1 MGAAACGGKGS
12 KGRAAVNGDWP
23 IGATS
28 CKPKHTK
35 VSCQPPPPPQMHAVP
50 QEHEIRRMRIL
61 EGVDENATFYKRGQ
75 KAFSWGPP
83 IEEKNQSQRSKC
95 AAHPAGHQT
104 GRSTRLPAN
113 Y

>member
-35 VSCQPPPPPQMHAVP
+35 VSCQPPPPPPKCTPSPRNMKF
-50 QEHEIRRMRIL
+50 
-61 EGVDENATFYKRGQ
+61 DE
-75 KAFSWGPP
+75 
-83 IEEKNQSQRSKC
+83 
-95 AAHPAGHQT
+95 
-104 GRSTRLPAN
+104 
-113 Y
+113 